1 MATPPLKTKLY
12 IPPPRRDWV
21 PRPRLIER
29 LGQGLALGPA
39 GFERKLTLIS
49 APAGF
54 GKSTLLSAWAAST
67 RQPVAWV
74 SLDDGD
80 NDPTRFWTY
89 VITALQTRRPAL
101 GALALAAIQSRQ
113 PPAIEALLAG
123 LINELAGMPGTLVL
137 VLDDYHVISAPQI
150 HDAVA
155 FFLDHMPPQLHL
167 VLSSRANPP
176 WPLARIRARREIT
189 ELRIDDLRFT
199 PIEAAAFLNDVMGL
213 GLSAEDVATLETRT
227 EGWIAGLQLAALS
240 MQGGT
245 DTTSFIQAFSGSHH
259 FVLDYLVEEVL
270 DRQPPGVQSFLLRT
284 SFLEHLTAPLC
295 DAVRFG
301 EGELPGGEDSQTIL
315 EQLEQA
321 NLFLVPLDDE
331 RRWYRYHHLFADLL
345 RSRLKLAE
353 PGRMPE
359 LHRRASAWYAQN
371 GLIAEAVSHAL
382 ATGNIPQAARLVE
395 ENAFTLVYHG
405 ELTTLLRQL
414 DALPQDLVRLRPQL
428 CVARAWAQAYT
439 GQVEVVEP
447 LLRGAEKTLVELPD
461 HAETQGIAGRIAFL
475 RAYVAAFRGDMPR
488 AAELA
493 REALE
498 YLPESDMPTRGLAS
512 VVLGVVLQVSG
523 DLAAAAQSLD
533 QAVAISRAAGDDC
546 ATVDV
551 LCDLVGLQVVR
562 GQLREAAAT
571 CQEALRLADECV
583 RRVGRR
589 PPVIGYVYIRLSGVL
604 REWNEL
610 ENALRYAQKGFEL
623 YRHWG
628 QPDYLRMAHGEM
640 ARILQALGD
649 KDGALDAAQE
659 ARRVARELSPRG
671 NDLAA
676 AWEAQIRL
684 AQGDVAAA
692 SRWIQESGL
701 RGEDELNY
709 QNEPVYR
716 ILARVL
722 IAQGRPAQAL
732 ELLDRLLQVV
742 EGAGAAGSII
752 EVLVLQAMALQG
764 MGRQAWA
771 LAVLE
776 RALSLAEPE
785 GYVGTFIGEGAPM
798 ERLLR
803 RAIAQGLAVR
813 YAGRLLAALGTKRE
827 PGPFPADVEPL
838 SERELEVLRLLTTRL
853 TVPEIARELYVAA
866 TTVRSHV
873 RSIYGKLGVHNR
885 IEAVSRAR
893 QLDLL

>member
-1 MATPPLKTKLY
+1 
-12 IPPPRRDWV
+12 
-21 PRPRLIER
+21 
-29 LGQGLALGPA
+29 
-39 GFERKLTLIS
+39 
-49 APAGF
+49 
-54 GKSTLLSAWAAST
+54 
-67 RQPVAWV
+67 
-74 SLDDGD
+74 
-80 NDPTRFWTY
+80 
-89 VITALQTRRPAL
+89 
-101 GALALAAIQSRQ
+101 
-113 PPAIEALLAG
+113 
-123 LINELAGMPGTLVL
+123 
-137 VLDDYHVISAPQI
+137 
-150 HDAVA
+150 
-155 FFLDHMPPQLHL
+155 
-167 VLSSRANPP
+167 
-176 WPLARIRARREIT
+176 
-189 ELRIDDLRFT
+189 
-199 PIEAAAFLNDVMGL
+199 
-213 GLSAEDVATLETRT
+213 
-227 EGWIAGLQLAALS
+227 
-240 MQGGT
+240 
-245 DTTSFIQAFSGSHH
+245 
-259 FVLDYLVEEVL
+259 
-270 DRQPPGVQSFLLRT
+270 
-284 SFLEHLTAPLC
+284 
-295 DAVRFG
+295 
-301 EGELPGGEDSQTIL
+301 
-315 EQLEQA
+315 
-321 NLFLVPLDDE
+321 
-331 RRWYRYHHLFADLL
+331 
-345 RSRLKLAE
+345 
-353 PGRMPE
+353 
-359 LHRRASAWYAQN
+359 
-371 GLIAEAVSHAL
+371 
-382 ATGNIPQAARLVE
+382 
-395 ENAFTLVYHG
+395 
-405 ELTTLLRQL
+405 
-414 DALPQDLVRLRPQL
+414 
-428 CVARAWAQAYT
+428 
-439 GQVEVVEP
+439 
-447 LLRGAEKTLVELPD
+447 
-461 HAETQGIAGRIAFL
+461 
-475 RAYVAAFRGDMPR
+475 
-488 AAELA
+488 
-493 REALE
+493 
-498 YLPESDMPTRGLAS
+498 
-512 VVLGVVLQVSG
+512 
-523 DLAAAAQSLD
+523 
-533 QAVAISRAAGDDC
+533 
-546 ATVDV
+546 
-551 LCDLVGLQVVR
+551 VR

-803 RAIAQGLAVR
+803 QAIAQGLAVR